1 MLRDRVVHGMWIGLV
16 AAAATAGALVGFG
29 TARDAPVQPL
39 NAIAHM
45 IVGSRAFYVQSAHL
59 LVTPVAVLVHLTAMA
74 LCGVAFAWAFGR
86 WRGARLWVAAIGF
99 AALVAFV
106 DFVILPER
114 LSPGFESVLTRG
126 EVAVVYTVM
135 ALALALTASRAP
147 VGDSL

>member
-1 MLRDRVVHGMWIGLV
+1 MLRDRVQHGVWIGLV

-39 NAIAHM
+39 NAIAHV

-59 LVTPVAVLVHLTAMA
+59 LITTVAMLVHLTAMA
-74 LCGVAFAWAFGR
+74 LCGVAFAWTFGR
-86 WRGARLWVAAIGF
+86 WRGARLWVAAVGF
-99 AALVAFV
+99 AALIALL

-126 EVAVVYTVM
+126 EVVVVY
-135 ALALALTASRAP
+135 ALLALAFALAASRSP
-147 VGDSL
+147 VGESL